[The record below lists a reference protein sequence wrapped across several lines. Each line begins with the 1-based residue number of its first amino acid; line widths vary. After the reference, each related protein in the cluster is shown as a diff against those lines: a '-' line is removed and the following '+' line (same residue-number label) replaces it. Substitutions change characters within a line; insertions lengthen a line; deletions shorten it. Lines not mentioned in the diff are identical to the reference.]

1 MTTGPAGDPAG
12 EAAGGAASRR
22 RPWRRFLVVG
32 VVVVVL
38 AAAGTVIGVS
48 VDRLGNGGSG
58 RPRQVVDQRAAAEAR
73 AAPGATTTTAV
84 GAGQPVSSI
93 GPTGAT
99 LVVPALGVRAP
110 IVATGGVNGSLMV
123 PSDIHE
129 VGWYDGINRGTA
141 SQAASEAT
149 HTAPWPG
156 QPGVAL
162 LAGHV
167 DWAGEG
173 PGALYYLAEL
183 QVGDPIQVVGSNGTA
198 TTWRVSQPPVTIS
211 KSALPSTL
219 FSNTGAPRLAVV
231 TCGGPFDAA
240 TGHYLDNVVVW
251 ATPTS

>member
-1 MTTGPAGDPAG
+1 MTTGAAAEPSG
-12 EAAGGAASRR
+12 EVARRR
-22 RPWRRFLVVG
+22 RPWRRVLVVG

-38 AAAGTVIGVS
+38 AAAGTLIGVS
-48 VDRLGNGGSG
+48 VDHLGNGGSD
-58 RPRQVVDQRAAAEAR
+58 RQRQVVDQRAAAEAR
-73 AAPGATTTTAV
+73 AAPGATTTTTV

-93 GPTGAT
+93 GPSGAT

-110 IVATGGVNGSLMV
+110 IVATGGVNGSLVV
-123 PSDIHE
+123 PRDIRQ
-129 VGWYDGINRGTA
+129 VGWYDGINSGTTSHVA
-141 SQAASEAT
+141 SVAT

-173 PGALYYLAEL
+173 PGALYYLGRL
-183 QVGDPIQVVGSNGTA
+183 QVGDPIQVVGSNGTT

-219 FSNTGAPRLAVV
+219 FSNTGTPRLAIV
-231 TCGGPFDAA
+231 TCGGQFDAA
-240 TGHYLDNVVVW
+240 TGHYLDNVIVW
-251 ATPTS
+251 ATPAG